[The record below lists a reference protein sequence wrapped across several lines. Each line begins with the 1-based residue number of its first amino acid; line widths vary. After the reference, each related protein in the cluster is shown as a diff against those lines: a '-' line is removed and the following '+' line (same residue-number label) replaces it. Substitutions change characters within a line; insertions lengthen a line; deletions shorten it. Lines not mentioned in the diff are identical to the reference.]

1 MKQMAK
7 KGKTAIKKWDFRVKK
22 GVIGLEKIR
31 AGNQTRKAKWCKTQV
46 LFLKT
51 DKLKDVKC

>member
-22 GVIGLEKIR
+22 GGIGLEKI
-31 AGNQTRKAKWCKTQV
+31 
-46 LFLKT
+46 
-51 DKLKDVKC
+51 

>member
-22 GVIGLEKIR
+22 GIIGLEKIR
-31 AGNQTRKAKWCKTQV
+31 AGNQTRKAKWYKTQV
-46 LFLKT
+46 SFLKT
-51 DKLKDVKC
+51 DKSRDVKC